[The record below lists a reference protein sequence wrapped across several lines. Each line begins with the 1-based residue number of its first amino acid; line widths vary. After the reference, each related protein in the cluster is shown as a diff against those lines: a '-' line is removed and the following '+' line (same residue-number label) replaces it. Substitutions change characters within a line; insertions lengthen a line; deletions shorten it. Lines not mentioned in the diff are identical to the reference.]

1 MLNFYDP
8 TKNFLGVENPTL
20 AKSNAILIP
29 FGYEKTVSYGKGTSK
44 GPEEIL
50 KASRQLELYD
60 EHFKCEPFKTILPLT
75 LKKPYIPKKEADG
88 LMKLKKIVEQVLN
101 LNKFPLILGGEH
113 TITSTCIEALL
124 KKEKSLTIL
133 QFDAHADLRN
143 SYENNHYSHACAM
156 RRCLDNKNID
166 LISIGVRSMSKYEAF
181 YCNKNK
187 KRITSFLAQDIEK
200 WNLKKLERKLKDR
213 KVYITFDI
221 DAFDSS
227 LMPAT
232 GTPEPGGLF
241 WNDVIKVLE
250 VASRSSKI
258 YGADICEL
266 SPIKSMHS
274 CNFLAAK
281 LAYKILSYSLLKN

>member
-1 MLNFYDP
+1 MLNFYDSR
-8 TKNFLGVENPTL
+8 KNFLGLENPSL

-50 KASRQLELYD
+50 KASQQLELYD

-75 LKKPYIPKKEADG
+75 LKKPSIPNKEADG
-88 LMKLKKIVEQVLN
+88 LLKLKNIVQEVLS
-101 LNKFPLILGGEH
+101 LNKFPLTIGGEH
-113 TITSTCIEALL
+113 TITSACIEALL
-124 KKEKSLTIL
+124 KKEKKLTIL

-143 SYENNHYSHACAM
+143 SYENNHYSHACVM

-166 LISIGVRSMSKYEAF
+166 LISIGVRSMSKYEAS

-187 KRITSFLAQDIEK
+187 KRITSFLAQDIDK
-200 WNLKKLERKLKDR
+200 WNLKELERKLKD
-213 KVYITFDI
+213 KKLYITFDI

-250 VASRSSKI
+250 IASRSSKI
-258 YGADICEL
+258 CGADICEL